1 MKSSPCYASHAVHH
15 YLAMQEEAEAAQE
28 RLNRQVSD
36 ELLKRDTWFDGFN
49 DCVTSERPT
58 NPNPI
63 IDALMAGDDAQ
74 VGYLIRRYI
83 TEVFAVSQAED
94 AIQIQDEDAE
104 NGFYA

>member
-1 MKSSPCYASHAVHH
+1 MAAQPDYIDWRTKQ
-15 YLAMQEEAEAAQE
+15 YLDQQEEAEAAQE
-28 RLNRQVSD
+28 RINRQVKT
-36 ELLKRDTWFDGFN
+36 ELGKRDTWFDGFN

-63 IDALMAGDDAQ
+63 IDALIAGDDAQ
-74 VGYLIRRYI
+74 AGYLIRKYI
-83 TEVFAVSQAED
+83 TDVFAVQQAED